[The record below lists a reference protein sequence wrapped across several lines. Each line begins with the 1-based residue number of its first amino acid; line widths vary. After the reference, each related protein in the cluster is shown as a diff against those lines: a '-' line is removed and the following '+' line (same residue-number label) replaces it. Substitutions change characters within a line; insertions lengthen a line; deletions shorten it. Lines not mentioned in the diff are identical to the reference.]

1 MYLSDLEQIGVL
13 RLDAMTNGDMRLQIP
28 YTGNAD
34 VFDVRKEMLIK
45 KYTRY
50 ELFKKNGYFAKSM
63 EAKIWDKT
71 SASYGRMFIAACDS
85 GTTSMNA
92 RFGEVQTEL
101 KKCPYK
107 FGILVIAISESSQFA
122 AMQEQVKTLAAQDET
137 GRMAIYLLKSPLTE
151 DHLDRWYNAMTHSEL
166 AGEEGKSGDS
176 ERYSDEAS
184 SVIEEW
190 SAPAMDDQLI
200 LQNCSRAWCSLSH
213 RCGSGC
219 WTCQN

>member
-92 RFGEVQTEL
+92 RFGEVQTDL
-101 KKCPYK
+101 KK
-107 FGILVIAISESSQFA
+107 
-122 AMQEQVKTLAAQDET
+122 
-137 GRMAIYLLKSPLTE
+137 
-151 DHLDRWYNAMTHSEL
+151 
-166 AGEEGKSGDS
+166 
-176 ERYSDEAS
+176 
-184 SVIEEW
+184 
-190 SAPAMDDQLI
+190 
-200 LQNCSRAWCSLSH
+200 
-213 RCGSGC
+213 
-219 WTCQN
+219 